1 MIKHFLNDTRETTL
15 KRLLIFFISSVFSVL
30 TFSQNDNYIPLN
42 IKPAY
47 EKGTRSLDG
56 KPGLNYWQNR
66 SEYNIKVSLD
76 PRTKLLQGSENIVY
90 YNNSPDSL
98 SQIVVR
104 LYHNISKPNAKRD
117 FFLNENAIND
127 GIKLKKIFVRD
138 SEIKI
143 DDKSL
148 INITGTNL
156 TLRLIDKLGPK
167 SKINLSFEWELEM
180 PAVQS
185 IRYGSYDSTSMF
197 VAYWYPQISVYD
209 DVDGWDR
216 LDYAGTLEMYN
227 DFNDYNIEFTVP
239 AGFQIWATGVW
250 QNADEILN
258 QKYLER
264 YNSAWKSN
272 DVIKIIDQ
280 VDLFANDIYKTKS
293 GTHTF
298 KFKADYVPDFAF
310 GISNTYLWDAVSLEV
325 DKKSG
330 RRVYCAAAYRQTSPD
345 FVDVAYYAKE
355 SLKYFSFEMPGVIYP
370 YPSATVFNGAGGME
384 FPMIVNN
391 GREDTKAG
399 TVGLTSHE
407 LAHTYMP
414 FYMGTNERKYPF
426 MDEGW
431 AVMLPY
437 DFQERMAD
445 GNTPRI
451 RTVIGY
457 ESFAGNEYDLPL
469 MIPSPTIS
477 YRSYRI
483 SAYNK
488 PAIAYDI
495 LRKTLGDGLFLK
507 ALHAYIERWNGKHPI
522 PTDFFFTFNEVTGQ
536 DLSWFWKPWF
546 YNFSHPDLAISKV
559 KARRN
564 SLFVEVKNSGNLP
577 LPVKLQVMYKD
588 AVVKE
593 VYKNAD
599 VWKSGKEKIEVKIEG
614 VKNYDAVILG
624 SELIPDVNSVDNVYF
639 K

>member
-1 MIKHFLNDTRETTL
+1 MKRIFLF
-15 KRLLIFFISSVFSVL
+15 LLLFVL
-30 TFSQNDNYIPLN
+30 TIILEAQDNSYIPLN
-42 IKPAY
+42 IRPAY

-56 KPGLNYWQNR
+56 KPGPNYWQNKA
-66 SEYNIKVSLD
+66 EYNIKVNLD
-76 PRTKLLQGSENIVY
+76 PRTKLLQGSEDIIY

-98 SQIVVR
+98 SQIVIR
-104 LYHNISKPNAKRD
+104 LYHNISKPNARRD
-117 FFLNENAIND
+117 FYLGENAIND
-127 GIKLKKIFVRD
+127 GVKIKRIALRDRKIELNDNSIVNV
-138 SEIKI
+138 S
-143 DDKSL
+143 
-148 INITGTNL
+148 GTNL
-156 TLRLIDKLGPK
+156 SIKLAEKLEPN
-167 SKINLSFEWELEM
+167 SKINLSLDWEITL
-180 PAVQS
+180 PTIPS

-227 DFNDYNIEFTVP
+227 DFNDYTVELTVP
-239 AGFQIWATGVW
+239 AGFQVWATGVW

-258 QKYLER
+258 QKYLDR
-264 YNSAWKSN
+264 YNSAWKSD
-272 DVIKIIDQ
+272 DVIKIVDQ
-280 VDLFANDIYKTKS
+280 VDLFDNDIYKTKS
-293 GTHTF
+293 GSHTF

-310 GISNTYLWDAVSLEV
+310 GISNNYLWDAVSFEV
-325 DKKSG
+325 DKKTG

-345 FVDVAYYAKE
+345 FIDVAYYAKE
-355 SLKYFSFEMPGVIYP
+355 TLKYFSFEMPGVLYP

-437 DFQERMAD
+437 DFQERMVD

-451 RTVIGY
+451 RTVKGY
-457 ESFAGNEYDLPL
+457 ESFAGNELDLPL
-469 MIPSPTIS
+469 MIPSPIIS

-495 LRKTLGDGLFLK
+495 LRKTLGDDLFLK
-507 ALHAYIERWNGKHPI
+507 ALQAFMERWNGKHPI

-546 YNFSHPDLAISKV
+546 YNFSYPDLSISNIKS
-559 KARRN
+559 KKN
-564 SLFVEVKNSGNLP
+564 SIVVEVKNIGSLP
-577 LPVKLQVMYKD
+577 LPIQLQVMFKD
-588 AVVKE
+588 VVVKE

-599 VWKSGKEKIEVKIEG
+599 IWKSGKDKIELKIDG
-614 VKNYDAVILG
+614 VKNFDAVILG
-624 SELIPDVNSVDNVYF
+624 SELIPDVNSIDNVYF